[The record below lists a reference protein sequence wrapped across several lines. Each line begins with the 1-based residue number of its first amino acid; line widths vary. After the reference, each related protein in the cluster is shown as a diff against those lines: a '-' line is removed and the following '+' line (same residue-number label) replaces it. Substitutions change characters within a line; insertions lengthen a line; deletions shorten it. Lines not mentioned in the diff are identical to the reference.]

1 MYFFPSSCCVFCFAF
16 PCDPVTA
23 TGTIDV
29 TSSGAMTMRS
39 TNGGMTLNANGAM
52 TLTSGGSM
60 SLTSGTDVSISASA
74 TGASALVL
82 TTPGDASIN
91 SDDMAMTYTG
101 ALTVSAD
108 SVSMTATV
116 GPVSVTSAGAVGLT
130 SATTMD
136 VSAGSILT
144 EEAGTSYSLTVGTS
158 SSMTVGGSGAFT
170 FNEFSMAATGGAA
183 GGIGLT
189 SATTFDASSA
199 GAMTLRGSSVLLK
212 AGAVDVAKAVSTA
225 FIAYE
230 EIIASSGIQVDASG
244 IEIVLGGMTITDGK
258 VPITLNMSKVE
269 VFIDFEIAGGLAVV
283 DDGAHIRSAQAGDTI
298 LQVES
303 SSASYTGTVLDVSVS
318 ISMCWCSAS
327 YRDNDACC
335 IC

>member
-1 MYFFPSSCCVFCFAF
+1 
-16 PCDPVTA
+16 
-23 TGTIDV
+23 
-29 TSSGAMTMRS
+29 
-39 TNGGMTLNANGAM
+39 
-52 TLTSGGSM
+52 M

-199 GAMTLRGSSVLLK
+199 GAMTLQGSSVLLK
-212 AGAVDVAKAVSTA
+212 AGVTNIGEAKSNGMFVYQTT
-225 FIAYE
+225 Y
-230 EIIASSGIQVDASG
+230 ASG
-244 IEIVLGGMTITDGK
+244 GLTVGATTNSLVSEVYVSSLG
-258 VPITLNMSKVE
+258 S
-269 VFIDFEIAGGLAVV
+269 
-283 DDGAHIRSAQAGDTI
+283 
-298 LQVES
+298 
-303 SSASYTGTVLDVSVS
+303 TGTVAATSVVEL
-318 ISMCWCSAS
+318 AS
-327 YRDNDACC
+327 YSITAAGGQVYIVPTVQSTGTSCQLLSHNVLKQGDVYKVFAYNHHPSTDCTYQD
-335 IC
+335 ISFLITEV